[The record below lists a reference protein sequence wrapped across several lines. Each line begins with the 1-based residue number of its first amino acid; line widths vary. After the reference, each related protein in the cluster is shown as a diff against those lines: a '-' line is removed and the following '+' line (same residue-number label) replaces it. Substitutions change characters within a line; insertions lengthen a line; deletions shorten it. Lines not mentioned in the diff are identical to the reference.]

1 MAQPTVAPRGL
12 VRARPGAQARARGA
26 PHPSRPCSPTPL
38 RRSPCAGEPSAPPVT
53 AREEAPVLEREVP
66 ATLSAVEAAPAAS
79 PSAPQPPVQAD
90 PSRCMSCSK
99 KIGLTAFKCR
109 CGYSYCNSHRY
120 SDQHD
125 CPFDYKKMGREQVAK
140 ANPLVQAQ
148 KIEKI

>member
-1 MAQPTVAPRGL
+1 
-12 VRARPGAQARARGA
+12 
-26 PHPSRPCSPTPL
+26 
-38 RRSPCAGEPSAPPVT
+38 
-53 AREEAPVLEREVP
+53 
-66 ATLSAVEAAPAAS
+66 
-79 PSAPQPPVQAD
+79 
-90 PSRCMSCSK
+90 MSCSK